1 MSTAVDPKHRPS
13 TVEEDPFR
21 YGWRY
26 VRERD
31 ANGDETRKQVPLTFE
46 DVVHPQEGDFIVET
60 PAHNEDRDYLRD
72 VLHTRL
78 LDRPGFVV
86 VSNCRV
92 DWGVRSFKP
101 HGPDVA
107 VFRGVS
113 KWDPNRG
120 TFYVAK
126 LRARPVLAIEITSPE
141 TRAKDVT
148 IKVGHYFQAGV
159 PFYAIVDSQIRSGK
173 RHITLIGYRAG
184 PKGYETVPLKDG
196 RLWLEGV
203 DLWLAVEDE
212 RIVCYDSSD
221 NRCKDYTEAVQSIQ
235 KAESR
240 AEKEKIRAEKQ
251 KNRAAKEKS
260 RAEKEKTR
268 AEAAEARIQE
278 MEAELRRFKGQP

>member
-1 MSTAVDPKHRPS
+1 MSTAVNGKRRPP
-13 TVEEDPFR
+13 TVERDPFR

-26 VRERD
+26 VRARD
-31 ANGDETRKQVPLTFE
+31 AKGGETFKQVPLTFE

-72 VLHTRL
+72 VLHTRM
-78 LDRPGFVV
+78 LDRRGFVV

-92 DWGVRSFKP
+92 DWGVPGVKP

-113 KWDPNRG
+113 ALDPNRG
-120 TFYVAK
+120 TVYVAK

-141 TRAKDVT
+141 TRRKDVT
-148 IKVGHYFQAGV
+148 IKVDHYFRAGV
-159 PFYAIVDSQIRSGK
+159 PFYAIVDGQIRAGK
-173 RHITLIGYRAG
+173 RDITLIGYRAG
-184 PKGYETVPLKDG
+184 PQGYETVPLKDG

-203 DLWLAVEDE
+203 DLWLAVEGE
-212 RIVCYDSSD
+212 RVICYDSAG
-221 NRCKDYTEAVQSIQ
+221 NRCQDYAEAVQSIQ

-240 AEKEKIRAEKQ
+240 AEKEKK
-251 KNRAAKEKS
+251 

-268 AEAAEARIQE
+268 AEKEKTRAKAAEARIRE
-278 MEAELRRFKGQP
+278 METELRRLKGHP